1 MLRFLPFVST
11 CVTIIFAA
19 VVFARYRRRR
29 GMHLLVWA
37 IGLLLY
43 ALGTAMEALLG
54 LTFQPQALKMWYL
67 TGAMLTAA
75 WLGQGTM
82 FLLVRRRGVAR
93 VFLGVLA
100 GLSLLGAWLVFS
112 APTLGGSYDVL
123 VPASAQYRDI
133 LSRPGAVVALTIILN
148 LYGTLLLVG
157 GALWSAWL
165 FWRKQVLVHR
175 VLGNVLIAAGA
186 LAPAMGGT
194 FLRLGLA
201 DWLYVSELVGAAI
214 MFVGFIQATM
224 PQESPNAAPRRA
236 AARAT

>member
-1 MLRFLPFVST
+1 MLRFLPFFST
-11 CVTIIFAA
+11 IVTILFAA
-19 VVFARYRRRR
+19 LVFARYRRR
-29 GMHLLVWA
+29 GGTHLLIWTV
-37 IGLLLY
+37 GLLLY

-54 LTFQPQALKMWYL
+54 LAFHPLALKVWYL

-82 FLLVRRRGVAR
+82 FLLVRRRGVAP

-100 GLSLLGAWLVFS
+100 VVSLLSAWLVFS
-112 APTLGGSYDVL
+112 APTLPGSYDVL
-123 VPASAQYRDI
+123 APASAQYREI
-133 LSRPGAVVALTIILN
+133 LARPGGAVGLTIILN

-186 LAPAMGGT
+186 LAPALGGT
-194 FLRLGLA
+194 FLRLGLV
-201 DWLYVSELVGAAI
+201 DWLYVSELLGAAI
-214 MFVGFIQATM
+214 MFVGFVQATV
-224 PQESPNAAPRRA
+224 PQKSPNAAPERA
-236 AARAT
+236 AARAS